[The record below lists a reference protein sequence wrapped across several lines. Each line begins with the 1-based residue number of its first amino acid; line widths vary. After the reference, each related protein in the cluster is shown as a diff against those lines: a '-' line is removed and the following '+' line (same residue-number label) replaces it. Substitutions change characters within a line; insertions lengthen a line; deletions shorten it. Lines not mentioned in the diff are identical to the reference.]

1 MVNEPAARVLIDQM
15 FPTDTLTTGE
25 PPLPRVVLEVAGA
38 SAGYALKIRRQ
49 LTDSGVAVID
59 GGVSDF
65 ALQVSRVLIN
75 AAVPRSFDLGFAI
88 ADSLGLPEES
98 VQASTDSPVDVI
110 VRLGADVGLTP

>member
-1 MVNEPAARVLIDQM
+1 VLIDQM

-25 PPLPRVVLEVAGA
+25 TPLPRVVLESAGA

-59 GGVSDF
+59 GGVSETAF
-65 ALQVSRVLIN
+65 RISRVLIN
-75 AAVPRSFDLGFAI
+75 AAVPRSRDLGFAI
-88 ADSLGLPEES
+88 AESLGLPEDA
-98 VQASTDSPVDVI
+98 VQATTDSPVDVI